1 MTSYD
6 TAQPLPAAAPRRRSR
21 SRRAGAPGA
30 PRLRSLVVFILAVV
44 VAFFGMIYSRIS
56 LDRTAFEL
64 QDLEGRIEQELD
76 RMEVLQV
83 EAARLQDPQTV
94 LDRAEGLGLVYP
106 EDRVPLVVDD
116 VPTVRAATR
125 GLRSE
130 VRALMSERP

>member
-94 LDRAEGLGLVYP
+94 LDRAEDLGLVYP